1 MFPYHRYVI
10 PLVIVAVTAAI
21 VKPVRN
27 MLRNNETEERND
39 KIQKYL
45 LVNNKKIMDELMAC
59 CEDACDIHTKDQAEA
74 VMIKVMSGNNK
85 QNYSESLELLHN
97 YIVND
102 FLPHTGK
109 SYKRKAFVI

>member
-39 KIQKYL
+39 KIKE
-45 LVNNKKIMDELMAC
+45 KK
-59 CEDACDIHTKDQAEA
+59 T
-74 VMIKVMSGNNK
+74 
-85 QNYSESLELLHN
+85 
-97 YIVND
+97 
-102 FLPHTGK
+102 T
-109 SYKRKAFVI
+109 